1 MGEKENK
8 ELGCWWTKPSSLPLQ
23 GGRTV
28 AYLAALAGVHSCQQ
42 AKGSICFPIFSICET
57 TLGVMPP
64 ALGSAVGERQ
74 KDIEELERGQWR
86 VTKMMKGLE
95 HLVCEKHLTE
105 WGLFNLKGKKLEIG
119 VLLLPST
126 TCQVV
131 TGKIVLETHSP
142 ITRGNRLT
150 AAREKQQVA

>member
-1 MGEKENK
+1 MEGHQGE
-8 ELGCWWTKPSSLPLQ
+8 
-23 GGRTV
+23 
-28 AYLAALAGVHSCQQ
+28 
-42 AKGSICFPIFSICET
+42 
-57 TLGVMPP
+57 
-64 ALGSAVGERQ
+64 ER
-74 KDIEELERGQWR
+74 
-86 VTKMMKGLE
+86 LE
-95 HLVCEKHLTE
+95 HLVCVKHLTE
-105 WGLFNLKGKKLEIG
+105 QGLVNLKGKRLEIG

>member
-1 MGEKENK
+1 MEGHQGEERV
-8 ELGCWWTKPSSLPLQ
+8 GAP
-23 GGRTV
+23 
-28 AYLAALAGVHSCQQ
+28 GVCK
-42 AKGSICFPIFSICET
+42 A
-57 TLGVMPP
+57 
-64 ALGSAVGERQ
+64 
-74 KDIEELERGQWR
+74 
-86 VTKMMKGLE
+86 
-95 HLVCEKHLTE
+95 LTE
-105 WGLFNLKGKKLEIG
+105 QGLVNLKGKRLEIG